1 MKSVVEKKVESLTL
15 MHEDDLLV
23 VQVSLSESIDG
34 SLVRQESD
42 IPKGVCRAPS
52 NVEENKCD
60 VCGIRVSICG
70 SCNPSIKKKVN
81 IDRYAGTGRS
91 LQKHQHEVRLHAT
104 QCVDS
109 NPFSLFKKSQFGGKM
124 SIVLSKIYQFFGKS
138 FFVMG

>member
-1 MKSVVEKKVESLTL
+1 MVLAVTSRSPSWKSYISCVKSVVEKKVESLTL

-81 IDRYAGTGRS
+81 IDRYAGRQES
-91 LQKHQHEVRLHAT
+91 AKA
-104 QCVDS
+104 S
-109 NPFSLFKKSQFGGKM
+109 A
-124 SIVLSKIYQFFGKS
+124 
-138 FFVMG
+138 